1 MAKQRTTIP
10 KEIAAHV
17 RWLSDDTCCICNQK
31 EKGIQIHHI
40 DGDPQN
46 HHFENLAVLC
56 LECHVKTQ
64 QKGGFT
70 RKLTPHYV
78 TTCRDKWL
86 KTVVLRRE
94 EANKRDI
101 ERRVGKKSSDNQP
114 RDKRQSRLDKHQS
127 RLDFIQE
134 ASFELEV
141 IFIKSLPKLK
151 TELAQQF
158 KEKIKGKEK
167 NIDIRNARDEYSN
180 ALIFILVTL
189 ANFYHPEYFEDQSP
203 KEFFEKIMSERH
215 SLYTMVAE
223 PYGRGT
229 GGRISSFVFSSCYI
243 EDLEHLVETMVK
255 GLVYISEFDYD
266 DWQQL
271 WRNVGIFQ

>member
-10 KEIAAHV
+10 KKIASHV
-17 RWLSDDTCCICNQK
+17 RWLSDDTCCICNERK
-31 EKGIQIHHI
+31 KDIQLHHI
-40 DGDPQN
+40 DEDPQN
-46 HHFENLAVLC
+46 HSIKNLAVPC
-56 LECHVKTQ
+56 LECHNKTQ
-64 QKGGFT
+64 KKGGFT
-70 RKLTPHYV
+70 RGLNPNYV
-78 TTCRDKWL
+78 TKCRDEWL
-86 KTVVLRRE
+86 TTVYLRRE
-94 EANKRDI
+94 EADKSDIKKRTG
-101 ERRVGKKSSDNQP
+101 EKSSGNQP
-114 RDKRQSRLDKHQS
+114 KDKRQSRLN
-127 RLDFIQE
+127 FMQE

-151 TELAQQF
+151 TELSQQF
-158 KEKIKGKEK
+158 TEKIKKKEK
-167 NIDIRNARDEYSN
+167 NIDILNARDEYSN

-203 KEFFEKIMSERH
+203 REFFEKIMSERH
-215 SLYTMVAE
+215 SLYTMIAE

-229 GGRISSFVFSSCYI
+229 GGRISGFVFSSCYI
-243 EDLEHLVETMVK
+243 EDLEHLIETMVK

>member
-10 KEIAAHV
+10 KKIASHM
-17 RWLSDDTCCICNQK
+17 RWLSDDTCCICNER
-31 EKGIQIHHI
+31 EKSIQIHHI

-56 LECHVKTQ
+56 LECHNKTQ

-70 RKLTPHYV
+70 RSHDQNYV
-78 TTCRDKWL
+78 TTCRDRWL
-86 KTVVLRRE
+86 ATVDSRRE
-94 EANKRDI
+94 ESNKSDI
-101 ERRVGKKSSDNQP
+101 KRRTREKSSGNQP
-114 RDKRQSRLDKHQS
+114 KDKRQSKLNF
-127 RLDFIQE
+127 LQE
-134 ASFELEV
+134 TSFELEV
-141 IFIKSLPKLK
+141 IFIRSLPKLK
-151 TELAQQF
+151 TELSQQF

-167 NIDIRNARDEYSN
+167 NIDILNARDEYSN

-243 EDLEHLVETMVK
+243 EDLEHLIETMVK
-255 GLVYISEFDYD
+255 GLVYISEFDYN